1 MEAGEI
7 NFKEWIMTLFYIT
20 AYPKILAHPQNAQVY
35 IVKLNTQRSLVVQWL
50 RSWCSQSWVWA
61 GSPGLISSQETRSHM
76 PQLRV
81 PMPQLKMLCV
91 QLTPGTAK

>member
-1 MEAGEI
+1 
-7 NFKEWIMTLFYIT
+7 MTLFYIT
-20 AYPKILAHPQNAQVY
+20 TYPKILAHPQNAEVY
-35 IVKLNTQRSLVVQWL
+35 IVKLNIRHSLMVQWP
-50 RSWCSQSWVWA
+50 RSWCSQSWLWA
-61 GSPGLISSQETRSHM
+61 GSPGLISSQQTRSHM